1 MTDEKN
7 IKEEEIQQEPVSAEA
22 GGEDLHK
29 TPLEGETPASEEDFQ
44 VNEKDKELTKK
55 VEVKVEDEKILQEM
69 EKKLQKYA
77 GRVKLKGFR
86 QGKVPMDYV
95 RKLFHQDLLEES
107 MEELVNEK
115 TKELLGDVKNLA
127 TYPNVSK
134 EYKEGEGMTI
144 KIEYELLPEVVMDG
158 IETYEVEGVSA
169 EVKEEEILHEL
180 EHLRYEVA
188 EVAPVENGVVVD
200 NEELT
205 VDFEFQIVNPQ
216 TGKWMKKEVLSD
228 RVIKQQTFMNVKEQ
242 LLGMKVGEEKVFRGR
257 IPESIESHSF
267 SGKET
272 DARVKIL
279 AARKTTLPELND
291 EFAKSLGEYT
301 TLEELK
307 GKMQETLKARK
318 EAEKP
323 YELGERVLDVME
335 ERCDFGVP
343 LSFLFQE
350 MNQYYRRGLQ
360 LSTADSWKL
369 ARKNVKKMF
378 LVEKIAER
386 EKIHAQEAEIEDYI
400 AQEAHRYNVPA
411 EMLKSYLKEEQINSI
426 EHSVARRKVLKF
438 LGESAK
444 TKETSQ
450 G

>member
-7 IKEEEIQQEPVSAEA
+7 IKEEEIQQEPAPAEA

-360 LSTADSWKL
+360 LSTAE
-369 ARKNVKKMF
+369 AGQ
-378 LVEKIAER
+378 EKR
-386 EKIHAQEAEIEDYI
+386 EED
-400 AQEAHRYNVPA
+400 VP
-411 EMLKSYLKEEQINSI
+411 
-426 EHSVARRKVLKF
+426 RRKDRRK
-438 LGESAK
+438 GEDSRP
-444 TKETSQ
+444 
-450 G
+450 GGGD